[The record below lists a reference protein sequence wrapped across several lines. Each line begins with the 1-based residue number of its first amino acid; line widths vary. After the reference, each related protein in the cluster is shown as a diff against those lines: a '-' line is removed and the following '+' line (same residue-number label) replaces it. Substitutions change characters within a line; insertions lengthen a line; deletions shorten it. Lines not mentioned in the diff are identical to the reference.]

1 MKKVSDI
8 FKEIL
13 QIKSKPHLSLDDK
26 LRIQK
31 LQQKLESVAD
41 FKIQVGK

>member
-13 QIKSKPHLSLDDK
+13 KIKQKPVISVQD
-26 LRIQK
+26 RATIQK
-31 LQQKLESVAD
+31 LQQKLEESAN
-41 FKIQVGK
+41 FKLKTK

>member
-13 QIKSKPHLSLDDK
+13 EIKRKPRLSLEDK
-26 LRIQK
+26 KRIQK
-31 LQQKLESVAD
+31 LQQKLEEVAE
-41 FKIQVGK
+41 FKLVTK

>member
-13 QIKSKPHLSLDDK
+13 EIKSKPRLSLEDK
-26 LRIQK
+26 KKIQK
-31 LQQKLESVAD
+31 LQQKLEEVAE
-41 FKIQVGK
+41 FKLVTK

>member
-13 QIKSKPHLSLDDK
+13 EIKSKPRLSLEDK
-26 LRIQK
+26 RKIQK
-31 LQQKLESVAD
+31 LQQKLEEVAE
-41 FKIQVGK
+41 FKLVTK

>member
-13 QIKSKPHLSLDDK
+13 AIKSKPHLTLEDK
-26 LRIQK
+26 MRIQK
-31 LQQKLESVAD
+31 LQQKLEEVAN
-41 FKIQVGK
+41 FKLISK

>member
-13 QIKSKPHLSLDDK
+13 EIKSKPHLSLEDK

-31 LQQKLESVAD
+31 LQQKLETVAD
-41 FKIQVGK
+41 FKIQVAK

>member
-13 QIKSKPHLSLDDK
+13 AIKSKPQITLEDRA
-26 LRIQK
+26 RIQK
-31 LQQKLESVAD
+31 LQQKLEDCAN
-41 FKIQVGK
+41 FKLKTK

>member
-13 QIKSKPHLSLDDK
+13 EIKSKPRLYLEDK
-26 LRIQK
+26 RKIQK
-31 LQQKLESVAD
+31 LQQKLEEVAE
-41 FKIQVGK
+41 FKLVTK

>member
-13 QIKSKPHLSLDDK
+13 EIKSKPRLSLEDK
-26 LRIQK
+26 KRIQK
-31 LQQKLESVAD
+31 LQQKLEEVAE
-41 FKIQVGK
+41 FKLVTK